1 MTHKIYWF
9 TETPVIELS
18 QLLLDGVISAPLPGR
33 GLIGWLQLT
42 FLLLLVVALGMLR
55 LLLDSCTFL
64 NKVLLYFLMPEL
76 PVLLF
81 L

>member
-1 MTHKIYWF
+1 MTHKISWF